1 MEQIDYKALYILQDK
16 VFDCVFQAEREFY
29 LTGGTCLSRF
39 YLEKRYSDDLDFFSN
54 SSNRFRFAVKNV
66 MNTISNVLA
75 VSMIVDSKDFVRILI
90 NQVLQID
97 FVNDW
102 VPRYKDVIILDNGYI
117 VDSIE
122 NILSNKLTAV
132 LGRDNPKDIFDIF
145 LIEKNFK
152 IDWSEILKAAH
163 SKAAFGNNELIIRIQ
178 SFPKNLLKNI
188 AIVPGNEN
196 FLDDFDEV
204 MEQLVKKIE

>member
-1 MEQIDYKALYILQDK
+1 ML
-16 VFDCVFQAEREFY
+16 DCVFQAEREFY

-54 SSNRFRFAVKNV
+54 SSNRFRFAVKNI
-66 MNTISNVLA
+66 MNTINNVLA
-75 VSMIVDSKDFVRILI
+75 IVDSKDFVRILI

-97 FVNDW
+97 FVNDR
-102 VPRYKDVIILDNGYI
+102 VPRYKDVIILDNWY
-117 VDSIE
+117 SIE

-152 IDWSEILKAAH
+152 IDWPEILKAAH
-163 SKAAFGNNELIIRIQ
+163 SKAVFDNNELMIRIQ

-188 AIVPGNEN
+188 ASVPGNEN
-196 FLDDFDEV
+196 FLHNFDEV
-204 MEQLVKKIE
+204 MEQLVQKLE